1 MMENTG
7 RSDVVMHSNQHVQPS
22 ASLAARP
29 SLVAY
34 FGWVSN
40 HGYNANERLGDRDTV
55 IRDLLQDDNP
65 VRCAGGTR
73 ARGCGAGAHPFPLT
87 LPRYTTRPRQD
98 TVYLLHKW
106 GVRYVVTENV
116 HRHDRP
122 SERAWREAKAAAE
135 RGEAVEGPAFDADVY
150 LNGAVTRVF
159 RAGRFDVFR
168 VTG

>member
-1 MMENTG
+1 MMEHTG

-73 ARGCGAGAHPFPLT
+73 APVCGAGAHPFPLT
-87 LPRYTTRPRQD
+87 LLASQRAPDRTRC
-98 TVYLLHKW
+98 TCC
-106 GVRYVVTENV
+106 T
-116 HRHDRP
+116 
-122 SERAWREAKAAAE
+122 S
-135 RGEAVEGPAFDADVY
+135 
-150 LNGAVTRVF
+150 GACATW
-159 RAGRFDVFR
+159 
-168 VTG
+168 